1 MEPNHRPGPAPA
13 PQEPPHHRRAQR
25 PSLRRRSKLGMFFT
39 AFGILAFGVLLVKYA
54 LIPLLVWVQ
63 ALVGGAA

>member
-1 MEPNHRPGPAPA
+1 MK
-13 PQEPPHHRRAQR
+13 PHLPRQ
-25 PSLRRRSKLGMFFT
+25 SKLGMIFT
-39 AFGILAFGVLLVKYA
+39 VFGILAFGVLLMKYA

>member
-13 PQEPPHHRRAQR
+13 PQEPPHHRRTQR
-25 PSLRRRSKLGMFFT
+25 PPLRRRSKLGM
-39 AFGILAFGVLLVKYA
+39 KYA

>member
-13 PQEPPHHRRAQR
+13 PQHRRAQR
-25 PSLRRRSKLGMFFT
+25 PPLRRRSKLGMFFT
-39 AFGILAFGVLLVKYA
+39 AFGILAFGVLLMKYA

>member
-25 PSLRRRSKLGMFFT
+25 PPRRRRSKLGMFFT
-39 AFGILAFGVLLVKYA
+39 AFGILAFGVLLMK
-54 LIPLLVWVQ
+54 
-63 ALVGGAA
+63 

>member
-1 MEPNHRPGPAPA
+1 MK
-13 PQEPPHHRRAQR
+13 PHLPRQ
-25 PSLRRRSKLGMFFT
+25 SKLGMFFT
-39 AFGILAFGVLLVKYA
+39 ALGILAFGVLLMKYA

>member
-13 PQEPPHHRRAQR
+13 PQEAPHHRRAQR
-25 PSLRRRSKLGMFFT
+25 PPLRRHSKLGMFFT
-39 AFGILAFGVLLVKYA
+39 AFGILAFGVLLMKYA

>member
-1 MEPNHRPGPAPA
+1 MK
-13 PQEPPHHRRAQR
+13 PH
-25 PSLRRRSKLGMFFT
+25 LRRRSKLGMFFT
-39 AFGILAFGVLLVKYA
+39 ALGIFAFGVLLMKYA

>member
-25 PSLRRRSKLGMFFT
+25 PPLRRRSKLGMFFT
-39 AFGILAFGVLLVKYA
+39 AFGVLLMKYA

-63 ALVGGAA
+63 TLVGGAA

>member
-25 PSLRRRSKLGMFFT
+25 PPRRRRSKLGMFFT
-39 AFGILAFGVLLVKYA
+39 AFGILAFGVLLMKYA

-63 ALVGGAA
+63 VLVGGAA

>member
-1 MEPNHRPGPAPA
+1 MEPNLPR
-13 PQEPPHHRRAQR
+13 Q
-25 PSLRRRSKLGMFFT
+25 SKLGMFFT
-39 AFGILAFGVLLVKYA
+39 AFGILAFGVLLMKYA

>member
-1 MEPNHRPGPAPA
+1 MK
-13 PQEPPHHRRAQR
+13 PHLPRQ
-25 PSLRRRSKLGMFFT
+25 SKLGMFFT
-39 AFGILAFGVLLVKYA
+39 VLGILAFGVLLMKYA